1 MISCAIKVGNQV
13 NMGTIMEVTSWI
25 EMGPTGCA

>member
-1 MISCAIKVGNQV
+1 MISCAIKVGNQA
-13 NMGTIMEVTSWI
+13 NMGTITSWI